1 MGFLVSLFYWCIGFS
16 GSLVSLVFWFIG
28 LSGLPLLHLNFWFSV
43 FNGFVSLMVSLVFWF
58 IGLLVNWF
66 CWISGFLV
74 SLVFWF
80 IGSLVFLV
88 HWFLWFTSFSGF
100 LVSLFFCFT
109 GCSGLLVSLVYWFF
123 WFTSFSGLLVSLVSC
138 FTGFSGLLVSLVYW
152 WMSELPTPG
161 LPTGGQ
167 SWVHNYYVFL
177 YIVWGL
183 CGHWVNASVY
193 SITLFQHMSHSLSQH
208 NVSKAHTSLYLRGD
222 SRLSCQCIC
231 VFV

>member
-1 MGFLVSLFYWCIGFS
+1 MGVSWWPSIVPDSHHLPSLITEGAVIADPHSSISNVMIMIMIIRIIYIECNDDNGRKWDVKMKTRTINLNLSAFVHSSPSYIYILPHNLIFLLFLYFLFRQKLNKLWTSFKSLLPIHKILRESHYFYKAQ
-16 GSLVSLVFWFIG
+16 
-28 LSGLPLLHLNFWFSV
+28 LHLILS
-43 FNGFVSLMVSLVFWF
+43 M
-58 IGLLVNWF
+58 
-66 CWISGFLV
+66 
-74 SLVFWF
+74 
-80 IGSLVFLV
+80 
-88 HWFLWFTSFSGF
+88 
-100 LVSLFFCFT
+100 
-109 GCSGLLVSLVYWFF
+109 
-123 WFTSFSGLLVSLVSC
+123 
-138 FTGFSGLLVSLVYW
+138 W
-152 WMSELPTPG
+152 WMSELPTSG

-208 NVSKAHTSLYLRGD
+208 NESIAHTSLYLSGD